1 MKYFRKRILPII
13 KYIPLII
20 TLIGLPGVP
29 EYVTTWISWLK
40 WVTLIPDFILSGLFW
55 VPITILCCH
64 IYYIRKDKLKY
75 KLLYLWNAI
84 RKVEAVL
91 LGVPIKYWFENEN
104 GENSEKTTTHLRMRQ
119 VTHLDVK
126 NPFAKKN
133 LHDVHDLHIEIPVG
147 GYRLIAQIEN
157 AFQRELSINFSHCNE
172 SPFGSYYVFILTNS
186 AFEAIIEVRKREGG

>member
-64 IYYIRKDKLKY
+64 IYYIRKDKLKC

-84 RKVEAVL
+84 RKVEVVL
-91 LGVPIKYWFENEN
+91 LGVPIKYWFEAEN
-104 GENSEKTTTHLRMRQ
+104 GENSEKTTTHLRMSQ
-119 VTHLDVK
+119 VTHLNVE
-126 NPFAKKN
+126 NPSAENN
-133 LHDVHDLHIEIPVG
+133 LPVLHVEIPVG
-147 GYRLIAQIEN
+147 GYRLIARIEN
-157 AFQRELSINFSHCNE
+157 AFQQELSINSHRNE
-172 SPFGSYYVFILTNS
+172 SRFGSYYAFILIKS
-186 AFEAIIEVRKREGG
+186 AVEARIEVRKRERG